1 MNRNSRFS
9 LNLLRIYV
17 IMRAYSN
24 AMRRLL
30 FMNRQFDFLMPSV
43 NFFGPG
49 VIAKIGDRA
58 KMLNMH
64 KPLIVTTEG
73 LSKIDN
79 GPVKQ
84 TIASLEK
91 AGVDYAVFTGAEPNP
106 KIRNVQAGKKM
117 YQDEN
122 CDSIITVGGGSAHDC
137 GKGIGIVLTNGDDIS
152 KLAGIETLKN
162 PLPPLMAVNTTAGT
176 GSELTRHAVI
186 TNEKTHLKF
195 VVVSWRNIPLV
206 SFNDPMLMLD
216 IPKNITAA
224 TGCDAFVQAIE
235 PYVSVDHNPITDS
248 QCKEAI
254 QLIQTA
260 LPEVV
265 ANGHNIEART
275 KMVEAEMLA
284 GMAFN
289 NANLGYVHAMA
300 HQLGGQYDAPHGVC
314 CALLLTTVEEYNLIA
329 CPERFAELAKVMGF
343 DTTGLTLYE
352 AAQKSID
359 GMREMCRLVGI
370 PSSIKEIGA
379 KPEDFEMMA
388 KNALKDGN
396 AFSNPRKGTVEDIVK
411 LYQKAYDGIY

>member
-1 MNRNSRFS
+1 MES
-9 LNLLRIYV
+9 
-17 IMRAYSN
+17 YSN
-24 AMRRLL
+24 AMRRVFL
-30 FMNRQFDFLMPSV
+30 MNRQFDFLMPSV

-396 AFSNPRKGTVEDIVK
+396 TFSNPRKGTVEDIVK

>member
-1 MNRNSRFS
+1 M
-9 LNLLRIYV
+9 
-17 IMRAYSN
+17 IMESYSN
-24 AMRRLL
+24 AMRRVFL
-30 FMNRQFDFLMPSV
+30 MNRQFDFLMPSV

-84 TIASLEK
+84 TVASLEK

-176 GSELTRHAVI
+176 GSEFTRHAVI

-216 IPKNITAA
+216 IPKDITAA

>member
-1 MNRNSRFS
+1 
-9 LNLLRIYV
+9 
-17 IMRAYSN
+17 
-24 AMRRLL
+24 
-30 FMNRQFDFLMPSV
+30 MNRQFDFLMPSV

-343 DTTGLTLYE
+343 DTTSLTLYE

>member
-1 MNRNSRFS
+1 M
-9 LNLLRIYV
+9 
-17 IMRAYSN
+17 IMESYSN
-24 AMRRLL
+24 AMRRVFL
-30 FMNRQFDFLMPSV
+30 MNRQFDFLMPSV

-137 GKGIGIVLTNGDDIS
+137 GKGIGNVLTNGDDIS

-216 IPKNITAA
+216 IPKDITAA

>member
-1 MNRNSRFS
+1 MES
-9 LNLLRIYV
+9 
-17 IMRAYSN
+17 YSN
-24 AMRRLL
+24 AMRRVFL
-30 FMNRQFDFLMPSV
+30 MNRQFDFLMPSV

-122 CDSIITVGGGSAHDC
+122 CDSIITVGGGSAHNC

-216 IPKNITAA
+216 IPKDITAA

>member
-1 MNRNSRFS
+1 
-9 LNLLRIYV
+9 
-17 IMRAYSN
+17 
-24 AMRRLL
+24 
-30 FMNRQFDFLMPSV
+30 MNRQFDFLMPSV

-91 AGVDYAVFTGAEPNP
+91 AGVDYVVFTGAEPNP

-216 IPKNITAA
+216 IPKDITAA

-396 AFSNPRKGTVEDIVK
+396 AFSNPRKGTVEDVVK

>member
-1 MNRNSRFS
+1 MES
-9 LNLLRIYV
+9 
-17 IMRAYSN
+17 YSN
-24 AMRRLL
+24 AMRRVFL
-30 FMNRQFDFLMPSV
+30 MNRQFDFLMPSV

-84 TIASLEK
+84 TIAALEK

-216 IPKNITAA
+216 IPKDITAA

-329 CPERFAELAKVMGF
+329 CPERFAELARVMGF

-359 GMREMCRLVGI
+359 GMREICRLVGI
-370 PSSIKEIGA
+370 PSSIKAIGA
-379 KPEDFEMMA
+379 KPEDFELMA

>member
-1 MNRNSRFS
+1 MES
-9 LNLLRIYV
+9 
-17 IMRAYSN
+17 YSN
-24 AMRRLL
+24 AMRRVFL
-30 FMNRQFDFLMPSV
+30 MNRQFDFLMPSV

-91 AGVDYAVFTGAEPNP
+91 AGVDCAVFTGAEPNP

-216 IPKNITAA
+216 IPKDITAA

>member
-1 MNRNSRFS
+1 ME
-9 LNLLRIYV
+9 L
-17 IMRAYSN
+17 YSN
-24 AMRRLL
+24 AMRRVFL
-30 FMNRQFDFLMPSV
+30 MNRQFDFLMPSV

-216 IPKNITAA
+216 IPKDITAA

>member
-1 MNRNSRFS
+1 
-9 LNLLRIYV
+9 
-17 IMRAYSN
+17 
-24 AMRRLL
+24 
-30 FMNRQFDFLMPSV
+30 MNRQFDFLMPSV

-58 KMLNMH
+58 KILNMH

-216 IPKNITAA
+216 IPKDITAA

-265 ANGHNIEART
+265 ANGHNVEART

-396 AFSNPRKGTVEDIVK
+396 AFSNPRKGTVEDVVK

>member
-1 MNRNSRFS
+1 MES
-9 LNLLRIYV
+9 
-17 IMRAYSN
+17 YSN
-24 AMRRLL
+24 AMRRVFL
-30 FMNRQFDFLMPSV
+30 MNRQFDFLMPSV

-91 AGVDYAVFTGAEPNP
+91 AGVHYAVFTGAEPNP

>member
-1 MNRNSRFS
+1 
-9 LNLLRIYV
+9 
-17 IMRAYSN
+17 
-24 AMRRLL
+24 
-30 FMNRQFDFLMPSV
+30 MNRQFDFLMPSV

-329 CPERFAELAKVMGF
+329 CPERFAELAKGMGF

>member
-1 MNRNSRFS
+1 MES
-9 LNLLRIYV
+9 
-17 IMRAYSN
+17 YSN
-24 AMRRLL
+24 AMRRVFL
-30 FMNRQFDFLMPSV
+30 MNRQFDFLMPSV

-58 KMLNMH
+58 KMLNMY

-216 IPKNITAA
+216 IPKDITAA

-396 AFSNPRKGTVEDIVK
+396 AFSNPRKGTVEDVVK

>member
-1 MNRNSRFS
+1 MES
-9 LNLLRIYV
+9 
-17 IMRAYSN
+17 YSN
-24 AMRRLL
+24 AMRRVFL
-30 FMNRQFDFLMPSV
+30 MNRQFDFLMPSV

-84 TIASLEK
+84 TVASLEK

-396 AFSNPRKGTVEDIVK
+396 AFSNPRKGTVEDVVK

>member
-1 MNRNSRFS
+1 
-9 LNLLRIYV
+9 
-17 IMRAYSN
+17 
-24 AMRRLL
+24 
-30 FMNRQFDFLMPSV
+30 MNRQFDFLMPSV

-91 AGVDYAVFTGAEPNP
+91 AGVDYAVFTGVEPNP

-216 IPKNITAA
+216 IPKDITAA

-396 AFSNPRKGTVEDIVK
+396 AFSNPRKGTVEDVVK

>member
-1 MNRNSRFS
+1 
-9 LNLLRIYV
+9 
-17 IMRAYSN
+17 
-24 AMRRLL
+24 
-30 FMNRQFDFLMPSV
+30 MNRQFDFLMPSV

-411 LYQKAYDGIY
+411 LYQKAYDGTY